1 MFKRVRW
8 AIFSGLLPL
17 AASLVLLAWAL
28 NRRRERSA
36 RPARIVLP
44 VTGLPEE
51 EQMSLVEVRVVPE
64 QAVPEQAVPEQAAPE
79 QAAPE
84 QAAPEHAGS
93 EQAGA
98 DDLTRI
104 EGIGPKIAAV
114 LQAAGVRTFAQLA
127 ALSVDQIK
135 AILEGR
141 VRIARPDT
149 WPEQAALAAAGDWDG
164 LTALQNAL
172 KGGRRM

>member
-28 NRRRERSA
+28 NRRRKQSA

-51 EQMSLVEVRVVPE
+51 ERVSLVQVRV
-64 QAVPEQAVPEQAAPE
+64 VPEQAAPE

-84 QAAPEHAGS
+84 QAAP
-93 EQAGA
+93 

-114 LQAAGVRTFAQLA
+114 LQAAGVRTFAELA

>member
-28 NRRRERSA
+28 NRRRKQSA

-51 EQMSLVEVRVVPE
+51 ERVSLVQVRV
-64 QAVPEQAVPEQAAPE
+64 VPEQAAPE

-84 QAAPEHAGS
+84 QAAPE
-93 EQAGA
+93 QAA
-98 DDLTRI
+98 PDDLTRI

-114 LQAAGVRTFAQLA
+114 LQAAGVRTFAELA